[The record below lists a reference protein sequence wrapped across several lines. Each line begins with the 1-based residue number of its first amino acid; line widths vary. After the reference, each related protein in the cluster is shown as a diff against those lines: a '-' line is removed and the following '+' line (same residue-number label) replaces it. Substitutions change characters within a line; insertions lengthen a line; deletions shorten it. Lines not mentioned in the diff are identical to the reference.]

1 MFIDK
6 EFDLLLSERPVAP
19 KVKDYPTRIFSSR
32 TRRDFLSY
40 LDSLEAEAD
49 PDHVDLVVRTYGETW
64 TEPYRTMLEHERSRR
79 ATSP

>member
-19 KVKDYPTRIFSSR
+19 QVEDYPTRIFSSR

-40 LDSLEAEAD
+40 LDALEAEAD
-49 PDHVDLVVRTYGETW
+49 PDHVDLVVRTYGETRI
-64 TEPYRTMLEHERSRR
+64 EPYRSMLEHERSKG
-79 ATSP
+79 ATAR